1 MSRLPNF
8 FVVGAPKAGTTSLYH
23 YLDQHPGIYMSSI
36 KEPCFFS
43 TEFRAENFDPVLRR
57 TAARDARNLSR
68 FIADPAGKKR
78 FGGIITAWEDYQRL
92 FSNAT
97 GESALGEASVCYLW
111 SPTAPANIAAK
122 IPDARILVL
131 LRDPAERAFSQYLHG
146 FGYGSI
152 RWSFREHIHR
162 NLRNTSQQI
171 CIHYPFLEFGLYAQQ
186 VARYRALFGPNV
198 WFGLHEEFRHSPQKL
213 LQDIYRFLGVDPDFS
228 PDTSRR
234 HLESHVPRTAAL
246 RRLKGL
252 GLWQAAAA
260 VTPLRLRPFIRRALT
275 RDRGDNCMEPADR
288 NFLIEF
294 YRQDIKNLSALL
306 DRDLSHWLRPA
317 DYGSHEK

>member
-23 YLDQHPGIYMSSI
+23 YLDQHPGIYMSPI
-36 KEPCFFS
+36 KEPYFFS

-57 TAARDARNLSR
+57 MAARGGRDLSR
-68 FIADPAGKKR
+68 FIAGSMREKR

-92 FSNAT
+92 FSNAA
-97 GESALGEASVCYLW
+97 GETALGEASVGYLW
-111 SPTAPANIAAK
+111 SPTAPAQIAAK
-122 IPDARILVL
+122 IPDARILAL

-171 CIHYPFLEFGLYAQQ
+171 CIHYPFLEFGLYSQQ

-198 WFGLHEEFRHSPQKL
+198 WIGLHDDLRRSPQKM
-213 LQDIYRFLGVDPDFS
+213 LQDIYRFLGVDSDFS
-228 PDTSRR
+228 PDTSHR

-252 GLWQAAAA
+252 GLWQAAAE

-275 RDRGDNCMEPADR
+275 LDRGDNRMKPEDR
-288 NFLIEF
+288 NYLIDF
-294 YRQDIKNLSALL
+294 YRQDIRNLSALL
-306 DRDLSHWLRPA
+306 DRDLCHWMQPA
-317 DYGSHEK
+317 H